1 MCSVVRLYEDPPTKI
16 AATRQRPVDF
26 SSSQVVH
33 AAMKILFLAAT
44 LILIPGAAR
53 AQNTQV
59 ESFNQAKKHLAD
71 IFARNPVTVYSG
83 CRYAGKTV
91 DYDTC
96 GYVPAKPG
104 ARSNRIEW
112 EHVVPAEAFGRAFA
126 AWRDGHP
133 DCVDRHGKPFRGRHC
148 AAKVDREYRHVEADM
163 YNLFPEIGELNARR
177 SNCAAGPVAR
187 SEQAMDTGG
196 SRIGGRRFE
205 PPDSAKGVVARAYLY
220 MDAAYPHLRLL
231 SRQKRQVFEAWS
243 AQMPV
248 DA

>member
-1 MCSVVRLYEDPPTKI
+1 MKIFFI
-16 AATRQRPVDF
+16 AATL
-26 SSSQVVH
+26 S
-33 AAMKILFLAAT
+33 
-44 LILIPGAAR
+44 LISGSAW

-71 IFARNPVTVYSG
+71 IFAQNPVTVYSG

-91 DYDTC
+91 DYETC
-96 GYVPAKPG
+96 GYVPVKLG

-133 DCVDRHGKPFRGRHC
+133 DCIDRHGKPFRGRHC
-148 AAKVDREYRHVEADM
+148 AAKVDRKYRRIEADM
-163 YNLFPEIGELNARR
+163 YNLFPEVGELNARR
-177 SNCAAGPVAR
+177 SNYSMGPVAR
-187 SEQAMDTGG
+187 SEQTVDTGRG
-196 SRIGGRRFE
+196 RIGDGRFE
-205 PPDSAKGVVARAYLY
+205 PPDDAKGVVARAYLY

-243 AQMPV
+243 AQVPV
-248 DA
+248 DAWECGRAAHIARLQGNTNKFVSIACDVAGAS